1 MKCEQYELQIALYV
15 ENDLPSNEIFSLEN
29 HLAKCRA
36 CSEFVKEMRA
46 GQQSWK
52 AAASIDFDEAML
64 RSIRHSVM
72 AEISAQP
79 LTVRERF
86 WGLFNRQM
94 VFASAVIVAISL
106 VALASFIYLQRD
118 NTAPSIVDNGK
129 SNSAIRSEK
138 SNAEKS
144 NSENSNSDVTTKDV
158 LPNDNTK
165 NLADKDQAFNNRFSA
180 TNNGMEDKRI
190 LQRRNR
196 GNNSSKRTSMD
207 NGVDNDAQANNRS
220 INNDPINSN
229 GTSSDQSL
237 ATNRPALNI
246 KDSNEEKLRME
257 IKTSDPNIRIIWFV
271 GKSNRS

>member
-15 ENDLPSNEIFSLEN
+15 ENDLPPNEIFSLEN

-52 AAASIDFDEAML
+52 AATSIDFDEAML

-72 AEISAQP
+72 AEISAQ
-79 LTVRERF
+79 ERF

-94 VFASAVIVAISL
+94 VFATAVIVAISL

-118 NTAPSIVDNGK
+118 HSVPSIVDNGK

-138 SNAEKS
+138 SNAEKL

-165 NLADKDQAFNNRFSA
+165 NLADKDQAFNNRFST
-180 TNNGMEDKRI
+180 TNNGMENKRI
-190 LQRRNR
+190 LQRRNS

-207 NGVDNDAQANNRS
+207 NGVDRNAQANNRS
-220 INNDPINSN
+220 INSDPINSN
-229 GTSSDQSL
+229 GTTSDQSL